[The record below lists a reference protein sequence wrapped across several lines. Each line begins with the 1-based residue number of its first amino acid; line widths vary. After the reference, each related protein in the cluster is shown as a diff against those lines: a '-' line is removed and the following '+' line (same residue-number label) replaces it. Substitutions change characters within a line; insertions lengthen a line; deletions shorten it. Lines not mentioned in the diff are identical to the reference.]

1 MIKTETITI
10 RGRQMAR
17 TYSDAGMMIE
27 RDGVRYSEAV
37 DPIGSG
43 RTYTETD
50 EPVPE
55 EPMDLGQILADAATQ
70 PTQEERLAALE
81 SAMLTMMMGGITDV

>member
-10 RGRQMAR
+10 RDRQMAR

-55 EPMDLGQILADAATQ
+55 EPMDLETRVTRLETATANI
-70 PTQEERLAALE
+70 TGALE
-81 SAMLTMMMGGITDV
+81 KGVNL

>member
-10 RGRQMAR
+10 RDRQMAR

-55 EPMDLGQILADAATQ
+55 EPDNLEARVT
-70 PTQEERLAALE
+70 RLETTTAN
-81 SAMLTMMMGGITDV
+81 ITGAIEKGVNL

>member
-1 MIKTETITI
+1 MIKTDTITI

-55 EPMDLGQILADAATQ
+55 EPDNLETRV
-70 PTQEERLAALE
+70 TRLETTTANITGALE
-81 SAMLTMMMGGITDV
+81 KGVNL

>member
-10 RGRQMAR
+10 RDRQMAR

-50 EPVPE
+50 EPIPE
-55 EPMDLGQILADAATQ
+55 EPMDWGRYWRTRP
-70 PTQEERLAALE
+70 PTAPWRAL
-81 SAMLTMMMGGITDV
+81 SGRG

>member
-50 EPVPE
+50 EQVPE
-55 EPMDLGQILADAATQ
+55 EPMDLETRV
-70 PTQEERLAALE
+70 TRLETTTANITGALE
-81 SAMLTMMMGGITDV
+81 KGVNL